1 MVALELHNLAKWC
14 LHWSKAK
21 DALPFAKEALGF
33 FKSLPYS
40 NGWEA
45 ASMALLVQEYVAID
59 EVQKGLK
66 LAKDS
71 LRHFEAVGDLRSQV
85 VAYDVL
91 AGVQLALGKYVEALK
106 ASEAGLA
113 VAQAYGDRH
122 CQVQLLRAI
131 AAVRTQAGETKQ
143 AVEAVKSA
151 RFLARELGDS
161 EAEELFVV
169 SSWSC
174 TPNSKTST
182 RHRLL

>member
-1 MVALELHNLAKWC
+1 M
-14 LHWSKAK
+14 
-21 DALPFAKEALGF
+21 ALP
-33 FKSLPYS
+33 
-40 NGWEA
+40 
-45 ASMALLVQEYVAID
+45 VQEYVTID

-91 AGVQLALGKYVEALK
+91 ASVQLARGKYVEALK

-113 VAQAYGDRH
+113 VAQAYSDKH

-151 RFLARELGDS
+151 RLLAREFGDS
-161 EAEELFVV
+161 EGGQLLVA

-174 TPNSKTST
+174 TSKSKAST